1 MFRSDEF
8 EQVPDDLVPDDLV
21 PPATAASWRTAEAE
35 LFTSLLSRPDVYQ
48 GAIALVGATVDR
60 LRPLGPTTRALL
72 DAATTITTVVAAA
85 RVVDRSAADRIDPD
99 LVGRAALAL
108 RHREIMVEQAAERRL
123 SLLADARATTAGW
136 VVLEETGDWT
146 GDPFAPYRRLEAHA
160 TTGHALLVTAVPD
173 DHFQASR
180 HEVDVLSVDLST
192 GRLEASTARDDE
204 PGRHPSAADR
214 EVHAAT
220 LREGLP
226 RSG

>member
-136 VVLEETGDWT
+136 VVLEETGT
-146 GDPFAPYRRLEAHA
+146 GPATRLPPIAGWRR
-160 TTGHALLVTAVPD
+160 TRP
-173 DHFQASR
+173 
-180 HEVDVLSVDLST
+180 
-192 GRLEASTARDDE
+192 
-204 PGRHPSAADR
+204 PGTRCS
-214 EVHAAT
+214 
-220 LREGLP
+220 
-226 RSG
+226 